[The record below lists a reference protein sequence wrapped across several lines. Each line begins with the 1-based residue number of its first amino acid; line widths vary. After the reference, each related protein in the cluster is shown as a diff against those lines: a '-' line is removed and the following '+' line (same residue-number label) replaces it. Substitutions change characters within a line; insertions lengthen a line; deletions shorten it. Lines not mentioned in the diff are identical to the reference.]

1 MRAKSCVCWNGL
13 HRDEVPSMEGP
24 NAQLKTCHESAIPKW
39 LPLHIQ
45 RSLDTAFTGI
55 DTEVRPA
62 PHSKYHPLHTHTT
75 PFLLPLPASR
85 FSNLFSRS
93 PWACA
98 FVLRGSFGMS
108 RGTRIIRQA
117 FLHAQSIYCRV
128 VVYGGH
134 PRSRRPASPN
144 LAPSRQLCHHRVG
157 REGVVRQVSIS
168 GAGRVPASLA
178 VQLWSEYRGT
188 RAPPIASV
196 PIS

>member
-1 MRAKSCVCWNGL
+1 MVAVAYTAIAGHCL
-13 HRDEVPSMEGP
+13 HRYRYRGTACAPLKISPS
-24 NAQLKTCHESAIPKW
+24 T
-39 LPLHIQ
+39 
-45 RSLDTAFTGI
+45 
-55 DTEVRPA
+55 
-62 PHSKYHPLHTHTT
+62 HTHTT